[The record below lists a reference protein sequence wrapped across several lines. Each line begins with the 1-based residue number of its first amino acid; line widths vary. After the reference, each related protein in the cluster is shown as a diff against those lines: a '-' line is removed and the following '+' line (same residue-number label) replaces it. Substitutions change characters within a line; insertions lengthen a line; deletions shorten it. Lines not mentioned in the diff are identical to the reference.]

1 MPRRNRNAHVM
12 TIDPDELATGIREL
26 ASELM
31 ATARHRPV
39 RAGCRA
45 NPAADGGYC
54 LWCKGQLIQSARN
67 NATRR

>member
-1 MPRRNRNAHVM
+1 MPRRNSNAHVM

-26 ASELM
+26 ATELM

-39 RAGCRA
+39 CAGCRA
-45 NPAADGGYC
+45 NLATEGDYC
-54 LWCKGQLIQSARN
+54 LLCKGQLIQSARN

>member
-26 ASELM
+26 ASELI
-31 ATARHRPV
+31 ATARHTPV
-39 RAGCRA
+39 CAACWV
-45 NPAADGGYC
+45 NPATEGDYC
-54 LWCKGQLIQSARN
+54 LLCKGQLILSARK